1 MHKIRVGVLR
11 GGPSSEY
18 DVSLKTGHTVLNNLS
33 TEKYHPH
40 DIFISKD
47 GVWHLEGLE
56 KTPGEILKKVDVV
69 FNAMHG
75 EYGEDGKVQAIL
87 DNFGIP
93 YTGSGSL
100 ASALGMNKILAKQ
113 IFLSSGIKTPLHV
126 TLNIRDNG
134 LENQIMSI
142 FKKFPMPV
150 VVKPSATGSSVGVSV
165 AHDFFELNEA
175 IQKASQYSSDIL
187 IEEFIRG
194 KEATC
199 GVLNHFRG
207 EHTYALLPVEI
218 IPPPK
223 NGFFDFDAKYSG
235 GSQEV
240 CPGNF
245 TDDEKKEIQR
255 LAVLAHKALDLKH
268 YSRSDFIVS
277 PKRGIYILEVNTLPG
292 LTEQSL
298 YPKSLK
304 AVGSSVPEFL
314 DHIITLALE
323 KK

>member
-18 DVSLKTGHTVLNNLS
+18 DVSLKTGGAVLKHLP
-33 TEKYHPH
+33 EKYQAH

-47 GVWHLEGLE
+47 GAWHFEGVV
-56 KTPGEILKKVDVV
+56 KTPGEILRKVDVI

-75 EYGEDGKVQAIL
+75 EFGEDGKVQAIL
-87 DNFGIP
+87 DDFSMP

-113 IFLSSGIKTPLHV
+113 VFLSNGIKTPLHV
-126 TLNIRDNG
+126 TVNIQDQG
-134 LENQIMSI
+134 LQNQVMNI

-150 VVKPSATGSSVGVSV
+150 VVKPATTGSSVGVSI

-175 IQKASQYSSDIL
+175 IQNASQYSQDIL

-194 KEATC
+194 REATC
-199 GVLNHFRG
+199 GILNHFRG
-207 EHTYALLPVEI
+207 EETYALLPVEI

-223 NGFFDFDAKYSG
+223 NGFFDYKAKYEG
-235 GSQEV
+235 ETKEI

-245 TDDEKKEIQR
+245 SEEEKKEIQR
-255 LAVLAHKALDLKH
+255 LASLAHKALDLKH
-268 YSRSDFIVS
+268 YSRSDFIIS

-298 YPKSLK
+298 YPKSLH
-304 AVGSSVPEFL
+304 AIGSNIPEFL
-314 DHIITLALE
+314 DHVITLAI
-323 KK
+323 KKK